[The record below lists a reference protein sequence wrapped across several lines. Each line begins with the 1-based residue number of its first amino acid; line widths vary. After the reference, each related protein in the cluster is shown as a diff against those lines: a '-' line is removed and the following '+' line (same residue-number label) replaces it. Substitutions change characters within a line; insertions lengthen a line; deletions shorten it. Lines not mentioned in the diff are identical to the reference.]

1 LVCASKPSGLLF
13 VGCATKPTGGVA
25 RMVHVASLWMSRGD
39 EAENERVD
47 AMSCI
52 GLFYTNFAIFFVLGH
67 KGSLVT
73 KG

>member
-1 LVCASKPSGLLF
+1 
-13 VGCATKPTGGVA
+13 
-25 RMVHVASLWMSRGD
+25 MVHVASLWMSRGD